1 MPKGVTN
8 NRMRRRFR
16 VVCDHFRGKEGSA
29 RLFVLCV
36 VEPGKPGRQPLH
48 RSLEFRM
55 KIDESLELIS
65 KPPESDFVI
74 PSPRLEL
81 LNAPISEIHE
91 PVSYASAASIKA
103 RCCCR

>member
-1 MPKGVTN
+1 MPLATTVGA
-8 NRMRRRFR
+8 R
-16 VVCDHFRGKEGSA
+16 SA
-29 RLFVLCV
+29 VLFLVLV
-36 VEPGKPGRQPLH
+36 IEPGKPGSQPLH

-55 KIDESLELIS
+55 KINERLELIS
-65 KPPESDFVI
+65 EPPETDFVLS
-74 PSPRLEL
+74 PPRLEL